1 MDSKIPPELRKAL
14 SAGIGYSLLIKGEPG
29 TGKTMLAFELLDEFG
44 GENAVYLSSR
54 VSVPALYKQFPWL
67 EGRTG
72 FHVIDAT
79 QLYFSSKAFLRPRSF
94 SDLLHTKLG
103 EEEKPALLVM
113 DSWEAIMS
121 GGKGENKEELE
132 KVLTDLVRSY
142 ATDYKMNLILIS
154 ETTETE
160 VLDYLVDG
168 IVEMSRVSLHER
180 RGREILLKK
189 LRGVRI
195 DQHKYGF
202 TLDGG
207 RFKYFG
213 PFPMRKIDKPRRVEI
228 VPNTPTHIS
237 TGCVEIDTILT
248 GGLSKGSTTIV
259 EYGDDLSIL
268 GYTSILAQMIINS
281 LQQGIH
287 CVIIP
292 NSGWDERRL
301 RRGILPFVKEEDYM
315 KYLTVF
321 EIREEREDVRE
332 NVKVL
337 GGKSMEEDFPIFTD
351 FVSKLEPPVMAI
363 IGTDL
368 LEYQYQLKMT
378 GHLDRMAELFSYWVM
393 ELREAENVAVFGMPA
408 GGVLGTELRHM
419 VSNRFDLSVLDRA
432 VVFYC
437 DRPDTKLHCVE
448 NIITED
454 TLKLKLTA
462 FV

>member
-29 TGKTMLAFELLDEFG
+29 TGKTMLAFEMLNEFG

-160 VLDYLVDG
+160 TLDYLVDG
-168 IVEMSRVSLHER
+168 IIEMSRVSLHER
-180 RGREILLKK
+180 RGREIVLKK

-207 RFKYFG
+207 RFKYFE
-213 PFPMRKIDKPRRVEI
+213 PFPMRRIDKPRRVEI

-268 GYTSILAQMIINS
+268 GYTSILAQMIINT

-315 KYLTVF
+315 K
-321 EIREEREDVRE
+321 
-332 NVKVL
+332 
-337 GGKSMEEDFPIFTD
+337 
-351 FVSKLEPPVMAI
+351 
-363 IGTDL
+363 
-368 LEYQYQLKMT
+368 
-378 GHLDRMAELFSYWVM
+378 
-393 ELREAENVAVFGMPA
+393 
-408 GGVLGTELRHM
+408 
-419 VSNRFDLSVLDRA
+419 
-432 VVFYC
+432 
-437 DRPDTKLHCVE
+437 
-448 NIITED
+448 
-454 TLKLKLTA
+454 
-462 FV
+462 